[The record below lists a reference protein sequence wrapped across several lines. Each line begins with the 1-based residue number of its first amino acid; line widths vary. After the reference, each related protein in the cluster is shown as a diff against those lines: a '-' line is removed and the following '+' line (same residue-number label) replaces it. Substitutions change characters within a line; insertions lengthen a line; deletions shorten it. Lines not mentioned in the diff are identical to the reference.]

1 VINESGLKNILQG
14 SEEHLQAL
22 KSMDPKVRQKA
33 IIEIKKAISKKIM
46 TQMSSDKA
54 RELFEPITLLMRQL
68 LQDTNSDIYLESLN
82 LLKFIVGSLA
92 PSLSSLD
99 LHLMMGSFVGII
111 VQNTVSGNMRIQVAS
126 DKVIIFFA
134 KHQSIG
140 PFVIAKEVTKNI
152 EKINKAVSGSQNKAA
167 VLQDKKSVLLR
178 FYNILQMLLTQFS
191 IVLCYQ

>member
-1 VINESGLKNILQG
+1 
-14 SEEHLQAL
+14 
-22 KSMDPKVRQKA
+22 MDPKVRQKA

-68 LQDTNSDIYLESLN
+68 LQDSNSDIYLESLN

-167 VLQDKKSVLLR
+167 ALADKKSVLLR

-191 IVLCYQ
+191 IVLCY